1 MTMTTDTTVE
11 LTASE
16 VMARRFVAVSP
27 EDTLGEAAQKLSAA
41 DAGSALVVEYGRLTG
56 ILTSRDVIHAIAER
70 VHPSEAR
77 VREWMSAE
85 PTAVAPDTP
94 ADEAAR
100 AMLAGGF
107 HHLPVTQEGRPVGV
121 IGLRAVIGALRP
133 WSPGF

>member
-1 MTMTTDTTVE
+1 MTTDTTTE
-11 LTASE
+11 LTAGE
-16 VMARRFVAVSP
+16 VMTRKFVAVAP
-27 EDTLGEAAQKLSAA
+27 EDTLGEVAEKLSAA
-41 DAGSALVVEYGRLTG
+41 DAGSALVVDFGRLVG

-77 VREWMSAE
+77 VRTWMSAE
-85 PTAVAPDTP
+85 PRTVAPEIP

-107 HHLPVTQEGRPVGV
+107 HHLPVTEEGRPVGM

>member
-1 MTMTTDTTVE
+1 MTTDTTLE
-11 LTASE
+11 LKASD
-16 VMARRFVAVSP
+16 VMTRKFVAVAP
-27 EDTLGEAAQKLSAA
+27 EDTLGEVAQKLSAA
-41 DAGSALVVEYGRLTG
+41 DAGSALVVDYGRLVG

-77 VREWMSAE
+77 VRHWMSAE
-85 PTAVAPDTP
+85 PTTVGPDAL

-107 HHLPVTQEGRPVGV
+107 HHLPVIRDGRPVGV
-121 IGLRAVIGALRP
+121 IGLRAVIGALRT

>member
-1 MTMTTDTTVE
+1 MTSDTTIE
-11 LTASE
+11 LTAGK
-16 VMARRFVAVSP
+16 VMTRKFVSVAP
-27 EDTLGEAAQKLSAA
+27 EDTLGEVAQKLSAA
-41 DAGSALVVEYGRLTG
+41 DAGSALVVDYGRLIG

-85 PTAVAPDTP
+85 PTTVGPDTP
-94 ADEAAR
+94 ADDAAR

-107 HHLPVTQEGRPVGV
+107 HHLPVTKDGRPVGM
-121 IGLRAVIGALRP
+121 IGLRAVVGALRP

>member
-1 MTMTTDTTVE
+1 MNMSTDTTAE
-11 LTASE
+11 LNAST
-16 VMARRFVAVSP
+16 VMTRKFVVVAP
-27 EDTLGEAAQKLSAA
+27 EDTLGEVAQKLSAA
-41 DAGSALVVEYGRLTG
+41 DAGSALVVDFGRLVG

-70 VHPSEAR
+70 VHPSEAH
-77 VREWMSAE
+77 VREWMSAD
-85 PTAVAPDTP
+85 PTIVAPDTP

-107 HHLPVTQEGRPVGV
+107 HHLPVTEEGRPVGM

>member
-16 VMARRFVAVSP
+16 VMARRFVAVAP
-27 EDTLGEAAQKLSAA
+27 EDTLGEVAQKLSAA

-85 PTAVAPDTP
+85 PTVVAPDTP